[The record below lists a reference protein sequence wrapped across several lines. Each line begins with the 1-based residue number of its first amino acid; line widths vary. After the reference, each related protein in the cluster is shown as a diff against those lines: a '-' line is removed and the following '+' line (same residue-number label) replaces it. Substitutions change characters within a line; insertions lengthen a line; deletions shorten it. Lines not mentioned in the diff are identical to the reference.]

1 MIFSIA
7 TKIWF
12 VLRSHHELWIADDS
26 IPVGVGHV
34 EHLLNLGL
42 AHLVCLVLF
51 FSLIFFFF
59 FLCLKKGFYRDGE
72 VFHNVGELS
81 LREAVFLLL
90 PLFRSLI
97 RLAEWKDWF
106 IKLKSLNWSQ
116 NSLFKGFLLKLGW
129 FFNNSDNG
137 ASLPLLYHSI
147 IHEARQE
154 KEGEFEEKNHQMLSH
169 L

>member
-1 MIFSIA
+1 MIPSLSVSATSNISSISVSL
-7 TKIWF
+7 T
-12 VLRSHHELWIADDS
+12 
-26 IPVGVGHV
+26 
-34 EHLLNLGL
+34 
-42 AHLVCLVLF
+42 LF
-51 FSLIFFFF
+51 FSLIFFF
-59 FLCLKKGFYRDGE
+59 LCLKEWFYRDGE

-81 LREAVFLLL
+81 LREAVLLLL

-154 KEGEFEEKNHQMLSH
+154 KEGEFEEKTFRCFYISKECFIAKVPSPKQLVHPP
-169 L
+169 